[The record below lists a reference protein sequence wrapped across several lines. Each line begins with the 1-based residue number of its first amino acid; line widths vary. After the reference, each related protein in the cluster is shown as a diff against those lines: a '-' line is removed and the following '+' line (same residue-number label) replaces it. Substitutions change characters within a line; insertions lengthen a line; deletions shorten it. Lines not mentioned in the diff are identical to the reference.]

1 MAPCVRR
8 SFALPATVNESFL
21 SGTGGEETF
30 SQVIMIMLKKF
41 LTGIYLEELYELWK
55 ADPNS
60 VHKSWQGQFL
70 INKFK
75 ATWSVFFTFYGCC
88 TTVFFKNLEANAAPG
103 TANILPPTLRWV
115 FSSAY

>member
-60 VHKSWQGQFL
+60 VHKSWHGQFL
-70 INKFK
+70 IHKLK
-75 ATWSVFFTFYGCC
+75 ATWSVFFTCHG
-88 TTVFFKNLEANAAPG
+88 
-103 TANILPPTLRWV
+103 
-115 FSSAY
+115 